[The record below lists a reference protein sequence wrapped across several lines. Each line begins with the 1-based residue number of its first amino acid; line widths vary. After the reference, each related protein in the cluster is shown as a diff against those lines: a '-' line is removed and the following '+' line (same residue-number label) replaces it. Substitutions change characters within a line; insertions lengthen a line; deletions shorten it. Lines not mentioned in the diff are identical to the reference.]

1 MPRPCGVF
9 IGSHVI
15 ATVNTIDNNRPV
27 SALRYN
33 ETCII
38 HSEEKPLK
46 KIIALLVGASFLFG
60 ALMPV
65 FAQDITKLRVLGAP
79 GVTKADPKDWHN
91 SLAIQGKTLTVNC
104 PKCSPINTV
113 TLSADDIGALRYG
126 GNAYHHWVAGI
137 VSGVFSLGIGL
148 IVGLMPH
155 HQHYFSIDTKE
166 GKVVG
171 LQADKSD
178 YRQLAGALENFTGLP
193 IIVASKDAHYLAGY
207 NTKIEDTTP
216 EKK

>member
-1 MPRPCGVF
+1 M
-9 IGSHVI
+9 
-15 ATVNTIDNNRPV
+15 
-27 SALRYN
+27 
-33 ETCII
+33 
-38 HSEEKPLK
+38 K
-46 KIIALLVGASFLFG
+46 KFMALLLSTTLLFG
-60 ALMPV
+60 AFLPAL
-65 FAQDITKLRVLGAP
+65 AQDITKLRVLGAP
-79 GVTKADPKDWHN
+79 GVTKTDPKDWHN
-91 SLAIQGKTLTVNC
+91 SLSFQGKTLTLSC

-113 TLSADDIGALRYG
+113 TMSADDIAALRYG

-178 YRQLAGALENFTGLP
+178 YRQIAGALENFTGLP
-193 IIVASKDAHYLAGY
+193 ITVTSKDAHYLAGY
-207 NTKIEDTTP
+207 NTKIEDATP

>member
-1 MPRPCGVF
+1 
-9 IGSHVI
+9 
-15 ATVNTIDNNRPV
+15 
-27 SALRYN
+27 
-33 ETCII
+33 
-38 HSEEKPLK
+38 LK
-46 KIIALLVGASFLFG
+46 KIIALLLGIGLLF
-60 ALMPV
+60 APV
-65 FAQDITKLRVLGAP
+65 LPSFAQEITKLRVLGAP

-91 SLAIQGKTLTVNC
+91 TLTIQGKSLTINC

-113 TLSADDIGALRYG
+113 TVPADDIATLRYG

-178 YRQLAGALENFTGLP
+178 YRQVAGALENFTGLP
-193 IIVASKDAHYLAGY
+193 ITVSSKDAHYLAGY
-207 NTKIEDTTP
+207 NTKIEDTAP